1 MGSVPAPD
9 NPRMSVRVLV
19 AEDDPFTRMLL
30 NGQLINVGFTVVG
43 LAESVN
49 AALRCA
55 KDTPFDVGLLDLDLG
70 RGPTGI
76 DLAYAL
82 RDTNPTVGIVLL
94 TTYADSRLIGDRRPL
109 PDGAA
114 VIVKRTLQS
123 EDDLRDI
130 VLQVA
135 RSPLKQTSAARG
147 EAPRLSDGQVEIL
160 RLVAHGFSNA
170 EIARRRQLTEAA
182 VVKALGRLQ
191 RQLGIEAGSGD
202 NPRVLLTQAYFRLT
216 GAAGDRRD

>member
-1 MGSVPAPD
+1 
-9 NPRMSVRVLV
+9 
-19 AEDDPFTRMLL
+19 
-30 NGQLINVGFTVVG
+30 
-43 LAESVN
+43 
-49 AALRCA
+49 
-55 KDTPFDVGLLDLDLG
+55 
-70 RGPTGI
+70 
-76 DLAYAL
+76 
-82 RDTNPTVGIVLL
+82 
-94 TTYADSRLIGDRRPL
+94 
-109 PDGAA
+109 
-114 VIVKRTLQS
+114 VKRTLQS

-216 GAAGDRRD
+216 GTAGDRRD